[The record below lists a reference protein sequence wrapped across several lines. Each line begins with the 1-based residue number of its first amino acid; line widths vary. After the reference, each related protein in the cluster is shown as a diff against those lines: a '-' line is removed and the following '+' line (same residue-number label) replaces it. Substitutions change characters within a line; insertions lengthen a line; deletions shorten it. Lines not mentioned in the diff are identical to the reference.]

1 MYNLYTYEKR
11 KKELESEKVDN
22 LIKTKEY
29 IKKRDELAK
38 KFKSKINNFLCEMAK
53 KPIIIKNNYYL
64 SSGEKVIYSYQKPK
78 FETDR
83 ERIEKLINSQ
93 KQYQYHQK
101 PINLRKKEKLK
112 NTNIINDYIN
122 KNNESTSNL
131 INNNNTNNSMELIY
145 HPSDQ
150 SNQTPNELEKIL
162 DTIYLNQ
169 DFENKKEIPN
179 KLDEKNLMK
188 VIKRKMKIK
197 DNKKN
202 ISQNLKLKRDL
213 SDFNIKGIHRTKY
226 NLNNFAQKL
235 FSLKKE
241 QKHKKNLK
249 LNLNKTARNF
259 LNEDNNNSF
268 KTYFNSIQQAI
279 VCNFG
284 DTNAIKNTK
293 RLRNSASAC
302 NFMRQKNGKPNSY
315 GNINDYMKK
324 IKYLFSKKNK
334 NEKSNE
340 ISKQNF
346 SNIENRKAII
356 EKIIKLNNPPLYDK
370 PYRKIRKKDLK
381 IIKQMAIE
389 DEKKRIKKFKANK
402 PEENEDNIY
411 NGFFSN
417 YDISDIS
424 GINSKI
430 TNIKD
435 KINKRETI
443 EDENL
448 ILYNNC
454 VYYKNDQ
461 NDMNKL
467 GKIILQKCHFI
478 NNKYNDNESNKLQ
491 KGTGKLMI
499 TNGLS
504 INDFLNKFS
513 LPNLI
518 NKNIS

>member
-11 KKELESEKVDN
+11 KKELESEKINN
-22 LIKTKEY
+22 LIKSKEY
-29 IKKRDELAK
+29 IKKRDKLAK

-64 SSGEKVIYSYQKPK
+64 SNNEKVIYSYQKPK

-93 KQYQYHQK
+93 KQYQNYQK

-122 KNNESTSNL
+122 KNNESSSNV
-131 INNNNTNNSMELIY
+131 INNNTNNSMELIY

-150 SNQTPNELEKIL
+150 SNHTPNELEKIL

-169 DFENKKEIPN
+169 DFENKKEIPD

-188 VIKRKMKIK
+188 VFKRKMKIN
-197 DNKKN
+197 DNKKFT
-202 ISQNLKLKRDL
+202 SQNLKLKRDL
-213 SDFNIKGIHRTKY
+213 SDFNIKGIHQTKY
-226 NLNNFAQKL
+226 NLNNLEQKL
-235 FSLKKE
+235 FFLKKE

-259 LNEDNNNSF
+259 LNDDNNSF

-284 DTNAIKNTK
+284 DNNVIKNTK

-302 NFMRQKNGKPNSY
+302 NFMSPRNTKLNSY

-324 IKYLFSKKNK
+324 AKYLFSKKNK
-334 NEKSNE
+334 NEKNND

-356 EKIIKLNNPPLYDK
+356 DKINQLNNPPLYDK
-370 PYRKIRKKDLK
+370 PYQKIRKKDLK

-389 DEKKRIKKFKANK
+389 DEQKRLKKFMANK
-402 PEENEDNIY
+402 PVENEDNIF

-417 YDISDIS
+417 YEISNIS

-430 TNIKD
+430 KNIKD

-461 NDMNKL
+461 NDMKKL

-478 NNKYNDNESNKLQ
+478 NNKYIDNESNKLQ